1 MVGVKRRSILVG
13 LAFLMFMGIAVYFR
27 LWAMDYN
34 ISIDDTE
41 LIRRQFD
48 IANREAMDESA
59 EWRLKYDTEVDRVNK
74 CVKELQV
81 FQESSRRAE
90 DASSNNH
97 KLEILQ
103 KENAILLERVE
114 TLKRELEEEKQKCNS
129 RYMN

>member
-1 MVGVKRRSILVG
+1 MVRMKRRSTLVT

-27 LWAMDYN
+27 LWAIDYN
-34 ISIDDTE
+34 ISLDDSDM
-41 LIRRQFD
+41 LRRQFD

-59 EWRLKYDTEVDRVNK
+59 EWRQKYDWEVDRANK

-81 FQESSRRAE
+81 FQESSRKAE
-90 DASSNNH
+90 NASGINH
-97 KLEILQ
+97 KFAVMQ

-114 TLKRELEEEKQKCNS
+114 TLKRELEEEKLKCKS